1 MRRYRALIACLLVLT
16 GCGDTSSA
24 PHQSLTEYLDR
35 LSTVTGMPLPASRSL
50 QTGSLALPRD
60 PGLNPPASSQINL
73 IEFLS
78 LSGCELQT
86 NLGRRN
92 TQLGRTASPSQRLLL
107 DLEFLDLA
115 PGCITLLQER
125 GDMEL
130 ANILKQASKERL
142 DLLPMSL
149 YQAIFQGPEW
159 QLFWERPTTLRDY
172 PASTSSLIAE
182 SLNRLTNLGSA
193 WLAGNWKASNREFEL
208 LLSNLRAGDGGS
220 LLLAHSRA
228 SSALQR
234 ATELLS
240 SARSTAP
247 LCPFGQPT
255 ERSRALEQVIARF
268 FAGGVQPWLVALR
281 QRSELLLP
289 PIKKLEE
296 SLARALSADYLQW
309 ATTRD
314 AVLDGQNAVIR
325 SHIAE
330 IQATLAQC
338 GGISRAGQE
347 AR

>member
-1 MRRYRALIACLLVLT
+1 MRRHRALITCLLVLT
-16 GCGDTSSA
+16 GCGDTSSSL
-24 PHQSLTEYLDR
+24 QNLTEYLDR
-35 LSTVTGMPLPASRSL
+35 LSTVTGIPLPTDPSL
-50 QTGSLALPRD
+50 QTESLAVPRD

-78 LSGCELQT
+78 LSGCELQM

-92 TQLGRTASPSQRLLL
+92 TQLGRTATPSQRLLL

-115 PGCITLLQER
+115 PECIALLQER
-125 GDMEL
+125 GDSEL
-130 ANILKQASKERL
+130 ANILEQASKERL

-149 YQAIFQGPEW
+149 YQAILQGPEW
-159 QLFWERPTTLRDY
+159 QLFWERPTALGDY

-182 SLNRLTNLGSA
+182 SLNRLTDLSTA
-193 WLAGNWKASNREFEL
+193 SLAGDWTASNRELEL
-208 LLSNLRAGDGGS
+208 LLSDLRAGDGGS

-228 SSALQR
+228 SNTLQL

-255 ERSRALEQVIARF
+255 ERSKALEQVIARF
-268 FAGGVQPWLVALR
+268 FVGRVQPWLVVLR
-281 QRSELLLP
+281 QRSELLRP

-296 SLARALSADYLQW
+296 LLASALSAGYLQW
-309 ATTRD
+309 KTTRD
-314 AVLDGQNAVIR
+314 AVLDGQSAVIR
-325 SHIAE
+325 SHITE

-347 AR
+347 TR